1 MGSGMDERAAVTERT
16 MKAPTPRFVR
26 TDGPRRDVQVR
37 NRSKDG
43 LIDFYHRM
51 MTMHWWQFAA
61 GAVALYLVVNA
72 MFAFL
77 YWLDPRGVQGARPGS
92 FFDDFNFSVETLGT
106 IGYGAMSPR
115 GPWANTLVAVE
126 AFLNIAITALGT
138 GLIFARVARPTAR
151 VMFAE
156 RALITTFDGRPT
168 LMFRVANQRDNQ
180 ILEADIS
187 ASVARSRITAEGL
200 PMRQLED
207 LQLVRQ
213 RQPLFALTWTVM
225 HVIDEAS
232 PLHGATAESLKA
244 TKAEIIIVLGGI
256 DSTVASRV
264 HGRHSYVPDEIE
276 WDRYYEDVIFPEADG
291 RWVVD
296 YARFHLTRPAGPAPT
311 RP

>member
-1 MGSGMDERAAVTERT
+1 MDERAAATERMMRT
-16 MKAPTPRFVR
+16 PTPRFVR
-26 TDGPRRDVQVR
+26 EDGRRRDIQVR
-37 NRSKDG
+37 G
-43 LIDFYHRM
+43 LPKRGFIDFYHRV
-51 MTMHWWQFAA
+51 MTIDWWRFAA
-61 GAVALYLVVNA
+61 AAVALYLLINA
-72 MFAFL
+72 VFAFL

-115 GPWANTLVAVE
+115 GPWANALVAVE
-126 AFLNIAITALGT
+126 AFLNIAVTALGT

-151 VMFAE
+151 VIFAE
-156 RALITTFDGRPT
+156 RALISTFDGRPT

-187 ASVARSRITAEGL
+187 ASLARSRITVEGL

-207 LQLVRQ
+207 LKLVRR

-232 PLHGATAESLKA
+232 PLHGATPESLKA
-244 TKAEIIIVLGGI
+244 AKAELIVVLGGI
-256 DSTVASRV
+256 DSTVAARV
-264 HGRHSYVPDEIE
+264 HGRHSYTPGEIE
-276 WDRYYEDVIFPEADG
+276 WNRYYEDVIFPEADG

-296 YARFHLTRPAGPAPT
+296 YARFHLTRPATPPAAGA
-311 RP
+311 